1 MLIYVRYCVFLMCR
15 IIYFSFF
22 CLWFFFFEW
31 GSSVG
36 GKIKVGP
43 NNPYGGFRVV
53 ADSTGVV
60 GKGEEGM
67 HRGICSFYYIIIWF
81 HVV

>member
-1 MLIYVRYCVFLMCR
+1 M
-15 IIYFSFF
+15 
-22 CLWFFFFEW
+22 
-31 GSSVG
+31 G